1 VVERL
6 RGYRNQAILDGVVI
20 AEIFGFVIREQ
31 SNKLRM
37 DVTDKMGLKRQL
49 RIIRYLMRL

>member
-31 SNKLRM
+31 NNKLCM